1 MRSEEEKAMVR
12 SLIVLCV
19 FAALAGCAPT
29 TLAPLEPT
37 HPASV
42 DAAEA
47 PVRAPS
53 ETLARPGAPVTA
65 WHVADVYT
73 CPMHP
78 EVRQRTPGQCPVCGM
93 ALVPADGHA
102 H

>member
-1 MRSEEEKAMVR
+1 MVR
-12 SLIVLCV
+12 PLIGFYT

-47 PVRAPS
+47 PMRPLPA
-53 ETLARPGAPVTA
+53 TLARSGAPA
-65 WHVADVYT
+65 PARQVAGAYT

-78 EVRQRTPGQCPVCGM
+78 AVRRPAPGQCPVCGM
-93 ALVPADGHA
+93 PLVSADGHA